1 MGAGNRRASIIDRR
15 SARGGY
21 SDAMTGVAT
30 STLLERRSQV
40 GDPEPPD
47 RSQWGWPAV
56 ARARITMPPPPS
68 GAVERARLFD
78 MLDAGVQRRLTVVTG
93 PPGAGKTLL
102 VSTWAA
108 HPARPHP
115 PGRIAWL
122 SIERRDSRPAH
133 FWSAVIAA
141 ARAAGVPGLES
152 FTSHIPLDHEEFT
165 AAFANALSALRAP
178 LVLILDDYH
187 ELSSA
192 VVHEQL
198 DALLRY
204 APDKLRVVIV
214 GRADPPVALHRL
226 RLEGHLAEVRTADL
240 AFTLS
245 EATALFGLAGLE
257 LTPDLV
263 AALHERTEGWVAGL
277 RLAALSLEGHD
288 DPESLV
294 STFAGDEGTIAD
306 YLVEEVLHHQPQPIR
321 EFMLRTSVV
330 DVISPELADALTGH
344 SDGARVLDQ
353 LERSGAFVS
362 RIAESGGWYRYHGL
376 FGELLRSQLRHS
388 MPDTFARQHRRAA
401 RWYAQHGLNVPATRH
416 ALAARDWD
424 LAANLLA
431 TSWLGLL
438 VRGESATVAELIG
451 ELPRSLVAR
460 EPELATAAGGA
471 LLEAGELEQ
480 GQDYLRLADD
490 QASTVRSGRRTEFVL
505 ARTMAQLYEA
515 RATGDLESVVA
526 TARKL
531 LAGQGSMALSLDGRE
546 RRALALLNLG
556 IAETW
561 TGDRRHARSALEES
575 IALARHADRDY
586 LVFSALGPLALVE
599 ALTGSLRRPARLAH
613 EAVDLAERHGW
624 TSLPPMAATYCALAI
639 CAYHWNSVPDATRYL
654 DWAHSTG
661 RAAGEPPVLM
671 LVELMRALLAL
682 RLGDHE
688 RAQAAIVSARELAG
702 NRELPPRLALVLACA
717 EGVAMIAAG
726 RPERA
731 AQVISKSAHD
741 GRWAEVEL
749 VKARLALAGGDP
761 KGAVALLSDA
771 QSGTLGVLHPATAIE
786 LRALAAVAQ
795 HQRGDDDAALGLV
808 EEALELA
815 EPEGYQGP
823 FLTIGA
829 PLRELIS
836 RRIRAGTAHRALA
849 GQLGEALGPHAG
861 RAYEQRG
868 ALVLDPLSERETA
881 VLRFL
886 PTPLSKAEIAS
897 EMFVSVNTVKTHMK
911 NIYRK
916 LDVTDR
922 AQAVRRARTLHLV

>member
-1 MGAGNRRASIIDRR
+1 MPSVAAS
-15 SARGGY
+15 A
-21 SDAMTGVAT
+21 
-30 STLLERRSQV
+30 LLERRSEV
-40 GDPEPPD
+40 AKSEPPG
-47 RSQWGWPAV
+47 RAGSEWPAV
-56 ARARITMPPPPS
+56 ARARITTPPPPS

-78 MLDAGVQRRLTVVTG
+78 LLDAGIRRRLTVVTG

-108 HPARPHP
+108 RPPRRHS
-115 PGRIAWL
+115 PGRVAWL
-122 SIERRDSRPAH
+122 SIEPGDSRPAQ
-133 FWSAVIAA
+133 FWGAVIAA
-141 ARAAGVPGLES
+141 ARTAGVPGLDAL
-152 FTSHIPLDHEEFT
+152 TGHMRPDDHEFT
-165 AAFANALSALRAP
+165 AAFANALNTLRAP

-187 ELSSA
+187 ELASSA
-192 VVHEQL
+192 VHQQL

-204 APDKLRVVIV
+204 APDTLRVVIV
-214 GRADPPVALHRL
+214 SRADPPLALHRL
-226 RLEGHLAEVRTADL
+226 RLEGSLAEVRAADL
-240 AFTLS
+240 AFTLP
-245 EATALFGLAGLE
+245 EATALFALAGVE

-277 RLAALSLEGHD
+277 RLAALSLEGQD
-288 DPESLV
+288 DPRELV
-294 STFAGDEGTIAD
+294 WTFAGDGASIAD
-306 YLVEEVLHHQPQPIR
+306 YLVEEVLHHQPPPVR
-321 EFMLRTSVV
+321 EFMLLTSVV
-330 DVISPELADALTGH
+330 DVISPELADALTEH
-344 SDGARVLDQ
+344 SDGARVLDR
-353 LERSGAFVS
+353 LEHSGAFVS
-362 RIAESGGWYRYHGL
+362 RVAGSGGWFRYHGL
-376 FGELLRSQLRHS
+376 FGELLRSQLRYS
-388 MPDTFARQHRRAA
+388 MPDAFPRQHRRAA

-431 TSWLGLL
+431 TGWLGLL

-451 ELPRSLVAR
+451 EVPRSLVAR
-460 EPELATAAGGA
+460 EPELAIAAGGA
-471 LLEAGELEQ
+471 LLEAGEPDR

-490 QASTVRSGRRTEFVL
+490 HASEVRSGRRTEFVL
-505 ARTMAQLYEA
+505 ARTVAQLYEA
-515 RATGDLESVVA
+515 RAVGNLGSAVGA
-526 TARKL
+526 ARKL
-531 LAGQGSMALSLDGRE
+531 LAGQGSTAVSLDGRE

-561 TGDRRHARSALEES
+561 TGKRRHARAALEES
-575 IALARHADRDY
+575 LALARHADRDY

-599 ALTGSLRRPARLAH
+599 SLAGSLRRPARLAH

-624 TSLPPMAATYCALAI
+624 SSLPPMAATYCALAI

-654 DWAHSTG
+654 DWAQSRG
-661 RAAGEPPVLM
+661 RSSGERLVLS

-688 RAQAAIVSARELAG
+688 RAETAIVSAREVADG
-702 NRELPPRLALVLACA
+702 WEVPPRLRLGLACA

-731 AQVISKSAHD
+731 AHVISKSGH
-741 GRWAEVEL
+741 GRWGEVEL

-761 KGAVALLSDA
+761 RSAVELTSEALAGAV
-771 QSGTLGVLHPATAIE
+771 GVLHPSTAIE

-795 HQRGDDDAALGLV
+795 HQRSDDDAALSLI
-808 EEALELA
+808 EQALELA
-815 EPEGYQGP
+815 EPEGYQAP
-823 FLTIGA
+823 FLAIGA
-829 PLRELIS
+829 PLRELIT

-849 GQLGEALGPHAG
+849 GQLGEALGPHSGA
-861 RAYEQRG
+861 AAEHRG
-868 ALVLDPLSERETA
+868 ALVLEPLSERETA

-922 AQAVRRARTLHLV
+922 TQAVRRARTLHLV

>member
-1 MGAGNRRASIIDRR
+1 
-15 SARGGY
+15 
-21 SDAMTGVAT
+21 MTGVGT
-30 STLLERRSQV
+30 STLLERRRSEV
-40 GDPEPPD
+40 GDPELPD
-47 RSQWGWPAV
+47 RSRWGWPEV
-56 ARARITMPPPPS
+56 ARARITMPPPLS
-68 GAVERARLFD
+68 GAVERPRLFD

-108 HPARPHP
+108 HPTRPHP

-122 SIERRDSRPAH
+122 SIERGDRRPAP
-133 FWSAVIAA
+133 FWSAVVAA
-141 ARAAGVPGLES
+141 ARAAGVPGLDS
-152 FTSHIPLDHEEFT
+152 FTSHVSLDHEEFT
-165 AAFANALSALRAP
+165 AAFANSLSTLRAP

-187 ELSSA
+187 ELSSTA
-192 VVHEQL
+192 VHGQL

-214 GRADPPVALHRL
+214 SRSDPPVALHRL

-245 EATALFGLAGLE
+245 EATALFALAGLE

-263 AALHERTEGWVAGL
+263 AALHGRTEGWVAGL
-277 RLAALSLEGHD
+277 RLAALSLDGDD

-294 STFAGDEGTIAD
+294 STFAGDEGTVAD
-306 YLVEEVLHHQPQPIR
+306 YLMEEVLHHQPQPVR

-344 SDGARVLDQ
+344 ADGARVLDQ

-362 RIAESGGWYRYHGL
+362 RIAESGGWYRYHRL

-388 MPDTFARQHRRAA
+388 MPDAFAHQHRRAA
-401 RWYAQHGLNVPATRH
+401 RWYAQLGLNVPATRH

-451 ELPRSLVAR
+451 EVPRPLVAR
-460 EPELATAAGGA
+460 EPELAIAAGGA

-490 QASTVRSGRRTEFVL
+490 RASAVRSGRRTEFGL
-505 ARTMAQLYEA
+505 ARAIAHLYEA
-515 RATGDLESVVA
+515 RAAGDLDSVA
-526 TARKL
+526 TTARKL

-561 TGDRRHARSALEES
+561 TGNRRHAREVLEEA
-575 IALARHADRDY
+575 IALARNADRDY

-624 TSLPPMAATYCALAI
+624 TSLPPMASAYCALAI
-639 CAYHWNSVPDATRYL
+639 CAYHWNSVPEATRYL
-654 DWAHSTG
+654 DWAHSTS
-661 RAAGEPPVLM
+661 RAVGDRPVLM

-688 RAQAAIVSARELAG
+688 RAETAIVSARELAE
-702 NRELPPRLALVLACA
+702 NRELPPGLALVLACA
-717 EGVAMIAAG
+717 ESVAMIAAG
-726 RPERA
+726 HPKRA
-731 AQVISKSAHD
+731 AQVISKSPHD
-741 GRWAEVEL
+741 GRWGEVEL
-749 VKARLALAGGDP
+749 VKARLALASGDP

-771 QSGTLGVLHPATAIE
+771 QSSTVGVLHPATAIE

-795 HQRGDDDAALGLV
+795 HQRGNDEEALGLV

-849 GQLGEALGPHAG
+849 GQLGEALGPDAD
-861 RAYEQRG
+861 AVAEQG
-868 ALVLDPLSERETA
+868 GSLVLEPLSERETA

-922 AQAVRRARTLHLV
+922 GNAVRRARTLHLV